1 MTRTNNEHTDSRDTS
16 PVVGTKASRVNRR
29 MACRLLAGGCLCSS
43 IAAAQA
49 PEPPAP
55 EQAKPDSS
63 VAASTSRAPMV
74 AVPQAPTVN
83 DPMLVPHPRAS
94 RELAS
99 WHEAVTELRAR
110 SIDLATAYA
119 EVIKAEAQS
128 RIALAALLPTING
141 TATATHQFI
150 TKETSVFSNA
160 TGSTRV
166 LSSPTNNVVNGSIS
180 LSQSLVDVKAWHD
193 LGTARAAEEIQRVGV
208 QSVKRVMMLSLATA
222 VVAVVTA
229 ERVAELNRIGLR
241 SALELLDLT
250 NRKAALG
257 TATGLDLVRAEQNVA
272 GARSSIVSGDESL
285 RQAREALGVALGE
298 PLQVGVTSGIRIDDL
313 LGNVSQSCQ
322 ALKSPLERP
331 ELQAARQQLNVAER
345 GIRSAELSFLPT
357 LRAQSSVSS
366 SSIDPGNSPR
376 TTWNIQA
383 ILSIPIWDGGA
394 RYGNLR
400 TARANRDE
408 AAIAIESKRRSI
420 TIEVEQARRSIQV
433 AEQSLEVARKSA
445 ELAQRNDALT
455 RIGFQLG
462 KGTTSFELVAAAVA
476 LQQAQVQ
483 SAVQEFNLVNAR
495 IQALM
500 TMARCTDAS

>member
-1 MTRTNNEHTDSRDTS
+1 MTRTNNEHTDCRDTR
-16 PVVGTKASRVNRR
+16 PVVGTTASRVNRR
-29 MACRLLAGGCLCSS
+29 VRFRLLACGCLCSS
-43 IAAAQA
+43 IAAAQTPQPAA
-49 PEPPAP
+49 PDP
-55 EQAKPDSS
+55 AKPDSAI
-63 VAASTSRAPMV
+63 VAPASTTPTV
-74 AVPQAPTVN
+74 EVPKEPTVN
-83 DPMLVPHPRAS
+83 DPMLAPQPRPQ

-99 WHEAVTELRAR
+99 WHEAVTQLRAR

-160 TGSTRV
+160 TGATRV
-166 LSSPTNNVVNGSIS
+166 LSSPTNNVVNGGIS

-193 LGTARAAEEIQRVGV
+193 LGTAHAAEEIQRVGV
-208 QSVKRVMMLSLATA
+208 QNVKRTMRLSLATA

-229 ERVAELNRIGLR
+229 ERVSELNRIGLR
-241 SALELLDLT
+241 SALQLLDLT
-250 NRKAALG
+250 KKKAGLG
-257 TATGLDLVRAEQNVA
+257 TATGLDLVRAEQSVS

-285 RQAREALGVALGE
+285 RQAREALGLVLGE
-298 PLQVGVTSGIRIDDL
+298 PQQVGVTSGIRIEDL
-313 LGNVSQSCQ
+313 VGNVSESCQ
-322 ALKSPLERP
+322 PLKSPLERP
-331 ELQAARQQLNVAER
+331 ELEAARQQLNVAER
-345 GIRSAELSFLPT
+345 AIRSTELSFLPT
-357 LRAQSSVSS
+357 LRAQSSVNT

-376 TTWNIQA
+376 ATWNIQA
-383 ILSIPIWDGGA
+383 VLSVPIWDGGA
-394 RYGNLR
+394 RYGTLR
-400 TARANRDE
+400 SARASRDE
-408 AAIAIESKRRSI
+408 AAITIESKRRTI
-420 TIEVEQARRSIQV
+420 TIEVEQARRSVQV
-433 AEQSLEVARKSA
+433 AEQSVEVARKSA

-455 RIGFQLG
+455 RIAFQLG

-483 SAVQEFNLVNAR
+483 LAVQEFNLVNAR